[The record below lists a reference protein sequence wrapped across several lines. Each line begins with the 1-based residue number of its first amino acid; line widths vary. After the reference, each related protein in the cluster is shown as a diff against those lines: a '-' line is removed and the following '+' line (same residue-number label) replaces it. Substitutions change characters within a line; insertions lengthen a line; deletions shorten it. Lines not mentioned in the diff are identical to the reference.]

1 MNLTRWFRFLE
12 ELCPWATSA
21 LEAMNAAA
29 KEKKAK
35 TSQGANYD
43 IALLNTE
50 KGVVTRFPPE
60 PSGYLH
66 IGHAKAALL
75 NDYFA
80 HEKYTGT
87 LLVRFDDTNPS
98 NEKQEFQDAIIED
111 LALMGIKPDKMS
123 YTSDYFDELYEYGLQ
138 IIKEGNAYADD
149 TDKDT
154 MAAQRMNG
162 EPSKRR
168 DATVEENLAQFDEM
182 KKGTPEGTSWCIR
195 AKMSVDSPN
204 KAMRDPVI

>member
-1 MNLTRWFRFLE
+1 MSTPDIALWGALRGNRVGVSAIRKGGLENVSRWFRFLE
-12 ELCPWATSA
+12 ELCPWATAA
-21 LEAMNAAA
+21 LESLNSAV
-29 KEKKAK
+29 KDKKGK
-35 TSQGANYD
+35 GKSTQGANYD
-43 IALLNTE
+43 IALLNTD

-80 HEKYTGT
+80 HEKYSGT

-98 NEKQEFQDAIIED
+98 NEKVEFQDAIIED

-154 MAAQRMNG
+154 MAAQRM
-162 EPSKRR
+162 KDR
-168 DATVEENLAQFDEM
+168 
-182 KKGTPEGTSWCIR
+182 K
-195 AKMSVDSPN
+195 SV
-204 KAMRDPVI
+204 V